1 MTRTDVRGFLPKKA
15 SRFCYTSV
23 VKLWSII
30 RDFVVRYERHISV
43 LSMVGGFVLDNL
55 ALSRADLPFETY
67 LLYVYLSLIGIC
79 ILIVHLVEEGVWKA
93 KLFSLARPW
102 LLIAL
107 QFVSGSMVSAFLV
120 FYSRAASLS
129 ATWPFLI
136 LLLAI
141 FAGTEL
147 FKRYQD
153 RLGYQCAIFFFGIF
167 SFSVYEVP
175 IMIGKVGTDVFL
187 LAGTIAVVIFALFCL
202 ALLVT
207 GQKRFTAAAP
217 RVFSGAAAV
226 FIILNVLYFTH
237 LLPPLPLALRDVGV
251 YHSLVRT
258 ADGYAV
264 SGEPEPLIDDL
275 LGVAHVHVLAGGPV
289 FVFSSVFTP
298 VAIQTDIVHR
308 WEHWDGAENRWVV
321 SAVVGFP
328 VTGGRD
334 GGYRGFSEI
343 DGIPE
348 GQWRV
353 SIETPAGAVIG
364 RIAFD
369 VTYVTTAPPLSA
381 ASL

>member
-1 MTRTDVRGFLPKKA
+1 MIRTDQRGSLLKRV
-15 SRFCYTSV
+15 SRFCYTNG
-23 VKLWSII
+23 VKLWGII
-30 RDFVVRYERHISV
+30 RAFVVRYERHISV
-43 LSMVGGFVLDNL
+43 LSMAGGFVLDNL
-55 ALSRADLPFETY
+55 ALHRADLPFETY

-102 LLIAL
+102 ILIAL

-120 FYSRAASLS
+120 FYSRSASLS

-141 FAGTEL
+141 FAGTEI

-153 RLGYQCAIFFFGIF
+153 RLGYQCALFFFGIF

-175 IMIGKVGTDVFL
+175 ITIGKLGTGAFL
-187 LAGTIAVVIFALFCL
+187 LAGAVAVAVFALFCIV
-202 ALLVT
+202 LLVT
-207 GQKRFTAAAP
+207 GRKRFRGAAP

-226 FIILNVLYFTH
+226 FVILNVLYFTH
-237 LLPPLPLALRDVGV
+237 LLPPLPLSLRDVGV

-258 ADGYAV
+258 ADGYAA
-264 SGEPEPLIDDL
+264 SGEQEPWIDDL
-275 LGVAHVHVLAGGPV
+275 LGVAHVSVHAGEPV

-308 WEHWDGAENRWVV
+308 WERWDSVQNRWM
-321 SAVVGFP
+321 SAAVVGFP

-334 GGYRGFSEI
+334 DGYRGFSEI

-369 VTYVTTAPPLSA
+369 VTYVAAVPALSA